1 MCPEIQLS
9 GVGSS
14 EEGLSK
20 AQGLFTSVQRA
31 GCKDWS
37 TKRFNFNKRSQLEA
51 QN

>member
-9 GVGSS
+9 GVQSS
-14 EEGLSK
+14 EGQNK
-20 AQGLFTSVQRA
+20 AHGLFITVQHM

-37 TKRFNFNKRSQLEA
+37 TECFDFNKRSQLEA